1 MHCQEAQQLFDS
13 YLDGELPAGLATEL
27 GAHRLRCPDCRRALA
42 LLEVSGHIIASDRE
56 PVALG
61 GDFEDRLLACVE
73 PRLVRWRRRLRRGL
87 YIAGPLAAAAVIVLA
102 FLGFFDRPD
111 AIVAGEKVTR
121 PVRALSTQPRER
133 RSLDPRSPQSDVRTG
148 SAQESRLRD
157 WVIQTQQN
165 LAAKRESGKSLQKAL
180 DITILQM
187 LDILEEADEKARA
200 PDQPSATDPT
210 APRTSPDPSYSSSDD
225 IEDL

>member
-1 MHCQEAQQLFDS
+1 MRCQEAQQLFDS

-56 PVALG
+56 PVSLG

-73 PRLVRWRRRLRRGL
+73 PRFVRWRRRLRRGL

-102 FLGFFDRPD
+102 FFGAFDRPV
-111 AIVAGEKVTR
+111 AIVAGEKETS
-121 PVRALSTQPRER
+121 PVHMRGAQPQQRT
-133 RSLDPRSPQSDVRTG
+133 SVDPRLPQSEVRTD
-148 SAQESRLRD
+148 SAEQRRLRD

-187 LDILEEADEKARA
+187 LDILKEADEKARA
-200 PDQPSATDPT
+200 PQHPPGTDLS
-210 APRTSPDPSYSSSDD
+210 APRTSPEPSSSSSDD

>member
-1 MHCQEAQQLFDS
+1 MRCEEARQLFDS

-73 PRLVRWRRRLRRGL
+73 PRLVRWRRRLHRAL
-87 YIAGPLAAAAVIVLA
+87 YIGPALAAAAVITLA
-102 FLGFFDRPD
+102 FLGFFDRRE
-111 AIVAGEKVTR
+111 ALVAGQKETS
-121 PVRALSTQPRER
+121 PAHVRGTQAQPSFEARLPQPDER
-133 RSLDPRSPQSDVRTG
+133 TD
-148 SAQESRLRD
+148 SAQERRLRD

-180 DITILQM
+180 DITILQT
-187 LDILEEADEKARA
+187 LDILKEADEKAR
-200 PDQPSATDPT
+200 DRNQPPGADPS
-210 APRTSPDPSYSSSDD
+210 APRTSPETSSSSTDD

>member
-1 MHCQEAQQLFDS
+1 MRCEEARQLFDS

-27 GAHRLRCPDCRRALA
+27 GAHRLRCSDCRRALA

-61 GDFEDRLLACVE
+61 DDFEDRLLACVE
-73 PRLVRWRRRLRRGL
+73 PRLARWRRRIRRTL
-87 YIAGPLAAAAVIVLA
+87 YIGPPLAAAAVIALA

-111 AIVAGEKVTR
+111 AVVAGKKETS
-121 PVRALSTQPRER
+121 PVYVPGKQPRQAFEPQMLQPEER
-133 RSLDPRSPQSDVRTG
+133 TNSVEERQ
-148 SAQESRLRD
+148 LRD

-180 DITILQM
+180 DITILQT
-187 LDILEEADEKARA
+187 LAILKEADEKARDQ
-200 PDQPSATDPT
+200 DQPPGADLT
-210 APRTSPDPSYSSSDD
+210 APRTSPETSPSSSDD